1 MTIQK
6 TLVAIKKNYGQ
17 MEVAIEA
24 IEARIKGEW
33 DNPSLMSFGE
43 LSTNTEEDILRI
55 IKETN
60 EIKEREIT

>member
-33 DNPSLMSFGE
+33 NNPALMSFGE

-55 IKETN
+55 IEETN
-60 EIKEREIT
+60 EIKAREIT